1 MLSQLAKASDTTN
14 ERGSQM
20 PTLKGQALYLE
31 LVPEE
36 SLTEEEQ
43 HRLVGW
49 RGTSAVKQ
57 VIVFPPSVD
66 DTGREE
72 RGVILSRMVS
82 SISPRSQ
89 WEWNNTTTQ
98 KISHIDPEAKDS
110 YSVVKHYERKEWDLL
125 PEATKIE
132 SHKMAVE
139 LMLRGELMFTDYL
152 RDSEGQYVRD
162 SEGAVTTLVKQGWTI
177 RGGKPIAVETT
188 DEDYADLHDKS
199 KTPQAVIRRINKV
212 RDSLADYPAK
222 LV

>member
-1 MLSQLAKASDTTN
+1 
-14 ERGSQM
+14 M
-20 PTLKGQALYLE
+20 PALKGQALYLE

-43 HRLVGW
+43 RRLVGW
-49 RGTSAVKQ
+49 RGTNAVKQ

-66 DTGREE
+66 DTGREQ
-72 RGVILSRMVS
+72 RGTILTRMVS
-82 SISPRSQ
+82 PHSPRSQ

-98 KISHIDPEAKDS
+98 KISGIDLEDENN
-110 YSVVKHYERKEWDLL
+110 YSIVKRYSQEDWDLL
-125 PEATKIE
+125 PEATKIS
-132 SHKMAVE
+132 SHKLAVE
-139 LMLRGELMFTDYL
+139 VMLRSELMFTDYL

-162 SEGAVTTLVKQGWTI
+162 ENGNVTSIVKQGWVI

>member
-1 MLSQLAKASDTTN
+1 MTA
-14 ERGSQM
+14 
-20 PTLKGQALYLE
+20 LKGQALYLE

-36 SLTEEEQ
+36 SLTEDEQ
-43 HRLVGW
+43 RRLVGW
-49 RGTSAVKQ
+49 RGTNAVKQ

-66 DTGREE
+66 DTGREQ
-72 RGVILSRMVS
+72 RGTILTRMVS
-82 SISPRSQ
+82 PHSPRSQ
-89 WEWNNTTTQ
+89 WDWGNTTTHRV
-98 KISHIDPEAKDS
+98 SGIDPEDENS
-110 YSVVKHYERKEWDLL
+110 YSIVKRYSQEEWDLL
-125 PEATKIE
+125 PEATKIS
-132 SHKMAVE
+132 SHKIAVE
-139 LMLRGELMFTDYL
+139 VMLRNELLFTDYL

-162 SEGAVTTLVKQGWTI
+162 ENGSVTTIVKQGWTI

>member
-1 MLSQLAKASDTTN
+1 
-14 ERGSQM
+14 M
-20 PTLKGQALYLE
+20 PKLKGQALYLE

-36 SLTEEEQ
+36 SLTEDEIR
-43 HRLVGW
+43 RLAGW
-49 RGTSAVKQ
+49 RGTNAVKQ

-66 DTGREE
+66 DTGREQ
-72 RGVILSRMVS
+72 RGVILTRMVS
-82 SISPRSQ
+82 PSSPRSQ
-89 WEWNNTTTQ
+89 WEWGNTTTQ
-98 KISHIDPEAKDS
+98 KISRLDLEDENQ
-110 YSVVKHYERKEWDLL
+110 YSIVKHYSKEEWDLL

-132 SHKMAVE
+132 SHKIAVGLILRNE
-139 LMLRGELMFTDYL
+139 LLFNDYL

-162 SEGAVTTLVKQGWTI
+162 SGGGLTSVVKQGWAI

-212 RDSLADYPAK
+212 RDSLADFPAK